1 MMLFGPIGPTEL
13 LLILLIVL
21 ILFGG
26 RKLGDLGKSLGEGIR
41 NFKKSV
47 NTEDKA
53 AKDKDKDSDKKTE
66 PPAN

>member
-1 MMLFGPIGPTEL
+1 MFLLGPVGPTEL
-13 LLILLIVL
+13 LLILLIVI
-21 ILFGG
+21 ILFGA

-47 NTEDKA
+47 NT
-53 AKDKDKDSDKKTE
+53 KDDPKDQEEKKPE

>member
-1 MMLFGPIGPTEL
+1 MFLFGPIGPTEL
-13 LLILLIVL
+13 ILILLIVL

-26 RKLGDLGKSLGEGIR
+26 RKLGDLGKSLGEGIK

-47 NTEDKA
+47 SGEDKTP
-53 AKDKDKDSDKKTE
+53 KDQDKKDG

>member
-1 MMLFGPIGPTEL
+1 MFLFGPIGPTEL
-13 LLILLIVL
+13 ILILLIVL

-47 NTEDKA
+47 SSEDKA
-53 AKDKDKDSDKKTE
+53 PKDQDKKDV

>member
-1 MMLFGPIGPTEL
+1 MFLFGPIGPTEL
-13 LLILLIVL
+13 ILILLIVL

-47 NTEDKA
+47 GGEDAKA
-53 AKDKDKDSDKKTE
+53 PKDQDKKDV

>member
-1 MMLFGPIGPTEL
+1 MFLFGPIGPTEL
-13 LLILLIVL
+13 ILILLIVV

-26 RKLGDLGKSLGEGIR
+26 RKLGDLGKSLGEGIK

-47 NTEDKA
+47 SGEDKA
-53 AKDKDKDSDKKTE
+53 AKEPDKKDG